1 MKISDN
7 EILVEKEIHRIIDFI
22 YNRKQQFERSSG
34 SKLNINLAKKMT
46 LYLLNNSF
54 TAFCEPVYKHILH
67 KFCTLNAVQ
76 SGRSYGN
83 FLKDLQTSLSNANHL
98 KLNENLNSIFLLS
111 TWFLSSHQW
120 NSTIQNK
127 FILRFSPHKKYR
139 PMAFYMYI

>member
-22 YNRKQQFERSSG
+22 YIRKQQYG

-83 FLKDLQTSLSNANHL
+83 FFKDNISRQV
-98 KLNENLNSIFLLS
+98 
-111 TWFLSSHQW
+111 
-120 NSTIQNK
+120 
-127 FILRFSPHKKYR
+127 
-139 PMAFYMYI
+139 

>member
-22 YNRKQQFERSSG
+22 YNRKQQFERSYG

-83 FLKDLQTSLSNANHL
+83 FLKD
-98 KLNENLNSIFLLS
+98 
-111 TWFLSSHQW
+111 
-120 NSTIQNK
+120 TISRQV
-127 FILRFSPHKKYR
+127 
-139 PMAFYMYI
+139 